1 MSPTKQRSAARRP
14 RKIYTPLDEAE
25 LKAVDKFGFRNEI
38 RDRSQAIR
46 RLIKLGVLASKR
58 NVEARR

>member
-1 MSPTKQRSAARRP
+1 VSSKRRAARRP
-14 RKIYTPLDEAE
+14 RKIYTPLDEVE
-25 LKAVDKFGFRNEI
+25 LRAVDKFSFRNEI

-46 RLIKLGVLASKR
+46 RLIKIGLLASKR